1 MLRILKSPRKEG
13 KMAKRNMSILEDV
26 KRAIGIVPEY
36 DVFDSQLIICI
47 NSVFSTLHQLGL
59 GPEEGFSIEGS
70 KEEWDEFVDSARFN
84 FVRSYMIMK
93 VHVMFDPPTSSIA
106 LEALNKQ
113 IEEYE
118 WRMTSEMECY
128 GEED

>member
-1 MLRILKSPRKEG
+1 
-13 KMAKRNMSILEDV
+13 MAKRNMSILEDV

-47 NSVFSTLHQLGL
+47 NSVFSTLHQLGI
-59 GPEEGFSIEGS
+59 GPEEGFSIEGP

>member
-1 MLRILKSPRKEG
+1 MFRILKSPRKEG